1 MRHSPLILPLLVA
14 AAALPMPGQPA
25 AQPEPVLEL
34 TLRRAVEL
42 ALAPDGNVRA
52 QLAEESIRQ
61 TAARSLEARAALLPN
76 LDGTFGLRNQTQNLA
91 SFGFTFPT
99 IPGISIPS
107 FVGPFTVFDARLT
120 ASMSLF
126 DYASLKRYQAAKRT
140 IDAAKAD
147 RDATRD
153 QISQQVARAY
163 LSAVRADDTVSTSEA
178 NLDLSVALLKLAR
191 NQKDAGT
198 GTGIDVVRAQVQ
210 EANDRQRLVV
220 SRNDRDNAY
229 LNLRRAIGIKL
240 STELKLS
247 DRMAYLPVDS
257 ASIDSALEAAHGSR
271 EELKAQA
278 KRTEVAQINYS
289 ASKAELLPTVGA
301 LADVGPVGTTVDNAR
316 TTRSYG
322 LSVKIP
328 IWDSGRRAGRR
339 EENASALKQ
348 EQLRLKDLREQ
359 VDLEVRQAANGL
371 RSAENQIAVAKE
383 GLALSE
389 QELAQA
395 RRRYENGVA
404 SSIEVTDA
412 QTRLQRA
419 RDNQIAA
426 VYAHNLARIDWFAAM
441 GKIESGLDQH

>member
-1 MRHSPLILPLLVA
+1 MRHLFFLLGTVSA
-14 AAALPMPGQPA
+14 I
-25 AQPEPVLEL
+25 AQPVMDLS
-34 TLRRAVEL
+34 LRRAVEI

-61 TAARSLEARAALLPN
+61 TEARSQEARAALLPN
-76 LDGTFGLRNQTQNLA
+76 LDGSFGLRSQTQNLA
-91 SFGFTFPT
+91 AFGFTFPSL
-99 IPGISIPS
+99 PGISIPS

-120 ASMSLF
+120 ASMNLF
-126 DYASLKRYQAAKRT
+126 DYASLKRYRASKLT

-147 RDATRD
+147 RDSARD

-163 LSAVRADDTVSTSEA
+163 LAAVRADDLVSTAES
-178 NLDLSVALLKLAR
+178 NVDLSSALLKLAR

-220 SRNDRDNAY
+220 SSNDRDNAY
-229 LNLRRAIGIKL
+229 LNLRRVMGLNLAATIKL
-240 STELKLS
+240 T

-257 ASIDSALEAAHGSR
+257 ASIDSALDAAHGSR
-271 EELKAQA
+271 EDLKAQA
-278 KRTEVAQINYS
+278 KRTEVAQMNYS
-289 ASKAELLPTVGA
+289 ATKAELLPSVGA
-301 LADVGPVGTTVDNAR
+301 AGDIGPIGTNVDNTR
-316 TTRSYG
+316 MTRSVG

-339 EENASALKQ
+339 EESASALKQ

-359 VDLEVRQAANGL
+359 VDLEVRQAANSL
-371 RSAENQIAVAKE
+371 RSAETQITVAKE

-395 RRRYENGVA
+395 RRRFENGVA
-404 SSIEVTDA
+404 SSIEITDA

-426 VYAHNLARIDWFAAM
+426 VYAHSLARIDWFAAL
-441 GKIESGLDQH
+441 GKIENGLDQK